1 VLVSPAVNNS
11 NPTLESPRS
20 SDAGALPFVSRGHA
34 PSREQTGAPGERAGQ
49 DFRAFRGAFSP
60 AVDQV
65 AVEERV
71 SALAK
76 RSLKKQSKVAG
87 LKLSISMMDL
97 TTLEGKDT
105 AGKVL
110 SLCRKAMTPLDRDT
124 SLPSCAAVCV
134 YPNHVPTAKRALA
147 GSGVKVASVA
157 TAFPSGQSPLSVKLD
172 DTRRAVELGADE
184 IDMVIDRGAM
194 LSGDYA
200 KVFDEIAATK
210 EACGAAHLKV
220 ILETGELG
228 SYDVV
233 RRASEIGIAAG
244 GDFIK
249 TSTGKIQPAAT
260 PAVTLVMLET
270 IRDHY
275 YATGRKIGM
284 KPAGGVRTA
293 KQALHYLVIVKETL
307 GDAWL
312 TPDLFRFGAS
322 ALLND
327 VLMQLEKER
336 TGNYQAG
343 DDFSK
348 D

>member
-1 VLVSPAVNNS
+1 MEPIAGLSTGSLSGSVARPGLSVRAAHYPLFNFPPPPV
-11 NPTLESPRS
+11 
-20 SDAGALPFVSRGHA
+20 DA
-34 PSREQTGAPGERAGQ
+34 
-49 DFRAFRGAFSP
+49 
-60 AVDQV
+60 V
-65 AVEERV
+65 AVEERAA
-71 SALAK
+71 ALAK
-76 RSLKKQSKVAG
+76 RSIKKDAKVAG
-87 LKLSISMMDL
+87 LRLAVRMMDL

-105 AGKVL
+105 AGKVHA
-110 SLCRKAMTPLDRDT
+110 LCRKAIQ
-124 SLPSCAAVCV
+124 PSVDDASVGPCAAICV
-134 YPNHVPTAKRALA
+134 YPNLVPAAKAALR
-147 GSGVKVASVA
+147 GTSVKVASVA
-157 TAFPSGQSPLSVKLD
+157 TAFPSGQSPLPVKLED
-172 DTRRAVELGADE
+172 VRRAVGLGADE

-200 KVFDEIAATK
+200 RVFDEIAATK

-228 SYDVV
+228 SYDTV
-233 RRASEIGIAAG
+233 RKASEIGIAAG

-249 TSTGKIQPAAT
+249 TSTGKVTPAAT
-260 PAVTLVMLET
+260 PGVTLVMLEA
-270 IRDHY
+270 IRDHF
-275 YATGRKIGM
+275 YATGRKVGM

-293 KQALHYLVIVKETL
+293 KQALHYLVLVKETL

-336 TGNYQAG
+336 TGAYMAS

>member
-1 VLVSPAVNNS
+1 VSTSHS
-11 NPTLESPRS
+11 NGNGNGNATLFR
-20 SDAGALPFVSRGHA
+20 AGAPARGGI
-34 PSREQTGAPGERAGQ
+34 PLFNP
-49 DFRAFRGAFSP
+49 P
-60 AVDQV
+60 PVDKV
-65 AVEERV
+65 AVEARAAE
-71 SALAK
+71 LAK
-76 RSLKKQSKVAG
+76 RSIKKAAKVSG
-87 LKLSISMMDL
+87 LKLAVSMMDL

-105 AGKVL
+105 PGKVR
-110 SLCRKAMTPLDRDT
+110 SLCQKAKTPLDSD
-124 SLPSCAAVCV
+124 PSIGPCAAICV
-134 YPNHVPTAKRALA
+134 YPNFVKLAKEELR
-147 GSGVKVASVA
+147 GSGVNVASVA
-157 TAFPSGQSPLSVKLD
+157 TAFPSGQSPLDVKLD
-172 DTRRAVELGADE
+172 DVRRAVGFGADE

-194 LSGDYA
+194 LAGDYA

-210 EACGAAHLKV
+210 EACGSAHLKV

-233 RRASEIGIAAG
+233 RKASDIAIAAG

-260 PAVTLVMLET
+260 PPVTLVMLEA

-275 YATGRKIGM
+275 YATGRRIGM

-293 KQALHYLVIVKETL
+293 KQSLHYLVLVKETL

-336 TGNYQAG
+336 TGNYQASE
-343 DDFSK
+343 DFSK

>member
-1 VLVSPAVNNS
+1 VSHDGNGNGNGHTTS
-11 NPTLESPRS
+11 LFK
-20 SDAGALPFVSRGHA
+20 AGKAQG
-34 PSREQTGAPGERAGQ
+34 RAGTGYAL
-49 DFRAFRGAFSP
+49 FAP
-60 AVDQV
+60 PTVDAV
-65 AVEERV
+65 AVEER
-71 SALAK
+71 AAGLAK
-76 RSLKKQSKVAG
+76 RSIKKAAKISG
-87 LKLSISMMDL
+87 LKLAISMMDL

-105 AGKVL
+105 PGKVRQM
-110 SLCRKAMTPLDRDT
+110 CQKALRPLDSDGT
-124 SLPSCAAVCV
+124 LPTCAAVCV
-134 YPNHVPTAKRALA
+134 YPNLVPTAKETLR
-147 GSGVKVASVA
+147 GSNVKVASVA
-157 TAFPSGQSPLSVKLD
+157 TAFPSGQSPLPIKLD
-172 DTRRAVELGADE
+172 DVRRAVELGADE

-194 LSGDYA
+194 LTGDYA

-210 EACGAAHLKV
+210 EACGPAHLKV

-228 SYDVV
+228 TYELV
-233 RRASEIGIAAG
+233 RKASEIGIAAG

-270 IRDHY
+270 IRDHF

-312 TPDLFRFGAS
+312 DPDLFRFGAS

-336 TGNYQAG
+336 TGNYQAAE
-343 DDFSK
+343 DFSK

>member
-1 VLVSPAVNNS
+1 VTRELPPKETSALS
-11 NPTLESPRS
+11 RFGASPR
-20 SDAGALPFVSRGHA
+20 PA
-34 PSREQTGAPGERAGQ
+34 PYPL
-49 DFRAFRGAFSP
+49 FYP
-60 AVDQV
+60 PPPPVDQV
-65 AVEERV
+65 SIEERV
-71 SALAK
+71 GALAK
-76 RSLKKQSKVAG
+76 RSIKKSAKIAG
-87 LKLSISMMDL
+87 LRLAVAMMDL

-105 AGKVL
+105 PGKVRA
-110 SLCRKAMTPLDRDT
+110 LCRKALTPLDSDPT
-124 SLPSCAAVCV
+124 IGPCAAICV
-134 YPNHVPTAKRALA
+134 YPNFVAVAKQALA
-147 GSGVKVASVA
+147 GSKVKVASVA

-194 LSGDYA
+194 LAGDYA

-233 RRASEIGIAAG
+233 RKASEIGIAAG

-249 TSTGKIQPAAT
+249 TSTGKVVPAAT
-260 PAVTLVMLET
+260 PAVTLVMLQA
-270 IRDHY
+270 IADHY

-336 TGNYQAG
+336 TGAYQASE
-343 DDFSK
+343 DFSK

>member
-1 VLVSPAVNNS
+1 MYPLFAPPPVDAVA
-11 NPTLESPRS
+11 LE
-20 SDAGALPFVSRGHA
+20 
-34 PSREQTGAPGERAGQ
+34 ERAAS
-49 DFRAFRGAFSP
+49 F
-60 AVDQV
+60 
-65 AVEERV
+65 
-71 SALAK
+71 AK
-76 RSLKKQSKVAG
+76 RSIKKATKVAG
-87 LKLSISMMDL
+87 LKLAVAMMDL

-105 AGKVL
+105 AGKVRQ
-110 SLCRKAMTPLDRDT
+110 LCQKAMRPLDSD
-124 SLPSCAAVCV
+124 PSIGPCAAICV
-134 YPNHVPTAKRALA
+134 YPNHVPTAKEALR
-147 GSGVKVASVA
+147 GSNVKVASVA
-157 TAFPSGQSPLSVKLD
+157 TAFPSGQSPLDIKLD
-172 DTRRAVELGADE
+172 DVRRAVDFGADE
-184 IDMVIDRGAM
+184 IDKVIDRGAM
-194 LSGDYA
+194 LVGDYA
-200 KVFDEIAATK
+200 KVFDEIAQTK

-228 SYDVV
+228 TYDVI
-233 RRASEIGIAAG
+233 RKASELAIAAG
-244 GDFIK
+244 ADFIK

-260 PAVTLVMLET
+260 PPVTLLMLEV

-275 YATGRKIGM
+275 YASGRRIGM

-312 TPDLFRFGAS
+312 DPDLFRFGAS

-336 TGNYQAG
+336 TGNYQAA

>member
-1 VLVSPAVNNS
+1 
-11 NPTLESPRS
+11 
-20 SDAGALPFVSRGHA
+20 
-34 PSREQTGAPGERAGQ
+34 
-49 DFRAFRGAFSP
+49 
-60 AVDQV
+60 
-65 AVEERV
+65 
-71 SALAK
+71 
-76 RSLKKQSKVAG
+76 
-87 LKLSISMMDL
+87 MDL

-105 AGKVL
+105 PGKVRAM
-110 SLCRKAMTPLDRDT
+110 CAKALLPLASD
-124 SLPSCAAVCV
+124 PSIGPCAAVCV
-134 YPNHVPTAKRALA
+134 YPNLVPVAKEALK
-147 GSGVKVASVA
+147 GSPVKIASVA
-157 TAFPSGQSPLSVKLD
+157 TAFPSGQSPLDVKLAD
-172 DTRRAVELGADE
+172 VRRAVELGADE

-210 EACGAAHLKV
+210 EACGPAHLKV

-233 RRASEIGIAAG
+233 RKASEIGIAAG

-249 TSTGKIQPAAT
+249 TSTGKVQPAAT
-260 PAVTLVMLET
+260 PPVTLVMLEA
-270 IRDHY
+270 IVDHY
-275 YATGRKIGM
+275 YATGRRIGM

-293 KQALHYLVIVKETL
+293 KQALHYLVLVKETM

-336 TGNYQAG
+336 TGAYQAAE
-343 DDFSK
+343 DFSK

>member
-1 VLVSPAVNNS
+1 MY
-11 NPTLESPRS
+11 
-20 SDAGALPFVSRGHA
+20 ALFA
-34 PSREQTGAPGERAGQ
+34 P
-49 DFRAFRGAFSP
+49 P
-60 AVDQV
+60 AVDAV
-65 AVEERV
+65 ALEERAA
-71 SALAK
+71 SFAK
-76 RSLKKQSKVAG
+76 RSIKKATKVAG
-87 LKLSISMMDL
+87 LKLAVAMMDL

-105 AGKVL
+105 SGKVRQ
-110 SLCRKAMTPLDRDT
+110 LCQKALRPLDTD
-124 SLPSCAAVCV
+124 PSIGPCAAICV
-134 YPNHVPTAKRALA
+134 YPNHVSTAKEVLA
-147 GSGVKVASVA
+147 GSAVKVASVA
-157 TAFPSGQSPLSVKLD
+157 TAFPSGQSPLDIKLD
-172 DTRRAVELGADE
+172 DTRRAVEFGADE

-194 LSGDYA
+194 LVGDYT
-200 KVFDEIAATK
+200 KVYDEIAATK
-210 EACGAAHLKV
+210 EACGPAHLKV

-228 SYDVV
+228 SYDMI
-233 RRASEIGIAAG
+233 RKASELAIAAG
-244 GDFIK
+244 ADFIK

-260 PAVTLVMLET
+260 PPVTLLMLEV
-270 IRDHY
+270 IRDHF
-275 YATGRKIGM
+275 YATGRRIGM
-284 KPAGGVRTA
+284 KPAGGVRTS

>member
-1 VLVSPAVNNS
+1 MTHSVERTSGLPGLSTGSLSGSVARPGLAVRPAHYPLFNFPPPPV
-11 NPTLESPRS
+11 
-20 SDAGALPFVSRGHA
+20 DA
-34 PSREQTGAPGERAGQ
+34 
-49 DFRAFRGAFSP
+49 
-60 AVDQV
+60 V
-65 AVEERV
+65 AVEERAA
-71 SALAK
+71 ALAK
-76 RSLKKQSKVAG
+76 RSIKKDAKVAG
-87 LKLSISMMDL
+87 LRLAVRMMDL

-105 AGKVL
+105 PGKVHA
-110 SLCRKAMTPLDRDT
+110 LCRKALV
-124 SLPSCAAVCV
+124 PSAEDPTIGPCAAICV
-134 YPNHVPTAKRALA
+134 YPNLVTTAKAALR
-147 GSGVKVASVA
+147 GSAVKVASVA

-172 DTRRAVELGADE
+172 DVRRAVEMGADE

-194 LSGDYA
+194 LSGNYA

-228 SYDVV
+228 AYDTV
-233 RRASEIGIAAG
+233 RKASEIGIAAG

-249 TSTGKIQPAAT
+249 TSTGKVTPAAT
-260 PAVTLVMLET
+260 PGVTLVMLEA
-270 IRDHY
+270 IRDHF

-293 KQALHYLVIVKETL
+293 KQALHYLVLVKETL

-336 TGNYQAG
+336 TGAYMASE
-343 DDFSK
+343 DFSK

>member
-1 VLVSPAVNNS
+1 MGRLTSSSPVAS
-11 NPTLESPRS
+11 LATK
-20 SDAGALPFVSRGHA
+20 AGREAASLARP
-34 PSREQTGAPGERAGQ
+34 PSQ
-49 DFRAFRGAFSP
+49 DFFPLYVPGP
-60 AVDQV
+60 PPVDQV
-65 AVEERV
+65 AVEERA
-71 SALAK
+71 SSLAK
-76 RSLKKQSKVAG
+76 RSIKKGAKVAG
-87 LKLSISMMDL
+87 LKLAVAMMDL
-97 TTLEGKDT
+97 TTLEGKDS
-105 AGKVL
+105 AGKVRA
-110 SLCRKAMTPLDRDT
+110 LCNKALRPLDTDA
-124 SLPSCAAVCV
+124 SVGPCAAICV
-134 YPNHVPTAKRALA
+134 YPNLVPIAKRALE
-147 GSGVKVASVA
+147 GSTVKVASVA
-157 TAFPSGQSPLSVKLD
+157 TAFPSGQSPLDIKLQD
-172 DTRRAVELGADE
+172 VRRAVEFGADE

-194 LSGDYA
+194 LSGQYA
-200 KVFDEIAATK
+200 KVYDEIAATK

-249 TSTGKIQPAAT
+249 TSTGKVQPAAT
-260 PAVTLVMLET
+260 PPVTLVMLET

-293 KQALHYLVIVKETL
+293 KQALHYLVLVKETL
-307 GDAWL
+307 GDEWL

-336 TGNYQAG
+336 TGDYQAAE
-343 DDFSK
+343 DFSK

>member
-1 VLVSPAVNNS
+1 MAYVPVVRVP
-11 NPTLESPRS
+11 
-20 SDAGALPFVSRGHA
+20 
-34 PSREQTGAPGERAGQ
+34 
-49 DFRAFRGAFSP
+49 
-60 AVDQV
+60 VDQI
-65 AVEERV
+65 AVEERAA
-71 SALAK
+71 SLGK
-76 RSLKKQSKVAG
+76 RSLKKAAKVSG
-87 LKLSISMMDL
+87 LRLAVRMMDL

-105 AGKVL
+105 PGKVRA
-110 SLCRKAMTPLDRDT
+110 LCNKAIRPLDSD
-124 SLPSCAAVCV
+124 PSIGPCAAVCV
-134 YPNHVPTAKRALA
+134 YPNFVSVAKAALA
-147 GSGVKVASVA
+147 GTPVQVASVA
-157 TAFPSGQSPLSVKLD
+157 TAFPSGLSPLPVRLD

-194 LSGDYA
+194 LAGEYA
-200 KVFDEIAATK
+200 RVFDEIAQTK

-228 SYDVV
+228 SFDVV
-233 RRASEIGIAAG
+233 RHASDLAIAAG
-244 GDFIK
+244 ADFIK
-249 TSTGKIQPAAT
+249 TSTGKITPAAT
-260 PAVTLVMLET
+260 PSVTLVMLEA

-275 YATGRKIGM
+275 YKTGKRIGM

-312 TPDLFRFGAS
+312 DPSLFRFGAS

-336 TGNYQAG
+336 TGLYQAAE
-343 DDFSK
+343 DFSR